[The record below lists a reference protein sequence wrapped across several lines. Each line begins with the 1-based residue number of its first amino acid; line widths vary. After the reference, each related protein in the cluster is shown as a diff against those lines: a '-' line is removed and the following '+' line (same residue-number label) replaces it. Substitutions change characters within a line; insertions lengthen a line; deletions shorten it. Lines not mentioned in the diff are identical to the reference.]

1 LALRSPRGIGT
12 VAARRSPSR
21 REPGRAILTAICII
35 AAGVIRASLPAAE
48 FTLAWE
54 HSVEKTR
61 WEERYQIDGERLRL
75 SEARIQGFGA
85 GMESPSDARLVDGW
99 WTWRPALAPLPEL
112 RLARSSYTRDYRLC
126 WSARCA
132 TLDELVGS
140 VGESEPVTVTACS
153 SP

>member
-1 LALRSPRGIGT
+1 MALRSPRGIGT

-112 RLARSSYTRDYRLC
+112 RLARSAYTRDYRLC
-126 WSARCA
+126 WNTRCA

-140 VGESEPVTVTACS
+140 VGVTEVVTVTACS

>member
-21 REPGRAILTAICII
+21 REPGRPILSTICII

-61 WEERYQIDGERLRL
+61 WEEHYEIDGERLRL
-75 SEARIQGFGA
+75 TQARIQGFGA
-85 GMESPSDARLVDGW
+85 GMEPPAGARLVDGW

-126 WSARCA
+126 WNERCA
-132 TLDELVGS
+132 TLSELVGS
-140 VGESEPVTVTACS
+140 VGESEPVTVTSCS
-153 SP
+153 CP